1 MVTKTNLKHIN
12 LLTYLYDS
20 IDNSDISDSY
30 DSIDSS
36 DSSTKLKNSNC
47 DKTQYLKLW
56 HTS

>member
-47 DKTQYLKLW
+47 DKTQ
-56 HTS
+56 